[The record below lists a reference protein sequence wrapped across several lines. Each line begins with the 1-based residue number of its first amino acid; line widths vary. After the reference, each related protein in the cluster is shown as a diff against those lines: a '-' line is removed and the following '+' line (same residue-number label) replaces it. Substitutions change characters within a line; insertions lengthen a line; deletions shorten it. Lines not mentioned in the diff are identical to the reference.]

1 MNGGRVIR
9 SLWANAAASAF
20 TPAPP
25 VPRDDVIARGRAK
38 LIGTE
43 KWINSK
49 FSKVSTPNEPPDL

>member
-9 SLWANAAASAF
+9 SLWANAAVRAF

-38 LIGTE
+38 LTATE
-43 KWINSK
+43 RWINSNSQK
-49 FSKVSTPNEPPDL
+49 